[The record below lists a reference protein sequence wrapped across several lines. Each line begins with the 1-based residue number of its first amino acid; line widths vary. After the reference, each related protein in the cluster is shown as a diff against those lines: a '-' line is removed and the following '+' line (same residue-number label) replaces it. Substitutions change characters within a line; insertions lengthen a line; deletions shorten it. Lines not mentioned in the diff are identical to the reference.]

1 MSAAFVLTITDGQ
14 DTQKPAED
22 FQQTGYVIGLA
33 SRARRASAGR
43 SLTGPGADSAN

>member
-22 FQQTGYVIGLA
+22 FQQTGYVVGPAL
-33 SRARRASAGR
+33 RARRASAW
-43 SLTGPGADSAN
+43 